1 MNAIAPAAVHT
12 PIMDTLPAERI
23 DALRQVIPVGR
34 VGEPEEVAACAV
46 YLASNAAAFITGAT
60 IDINGGLY
68 MR

>member
-1 MNAIAPAAVHT
+1 
-12 PIMDTLPAERI
+12 
-23 DALRQVIPVGR
+23 
-34 VGEPEEVAACAV
+34 VGEPEEVGACAV